1 MNKKL
6 ENLFVSKEN
15 YDVFVKNVEKKLSD
29 ESKLTCVLEL
39 IQEKLE
45 DGMKDLNIQENDQM
59 NILTIVVP
67 SNYFAPQDVFICDVH
82 LIKDKNGAVLV
93 KY

>member
-82 LIKDKNGAVLV
+82 LIKDKNGDVLV

>member
-6 ENLFVSKEN
+6 ENLFVSKNN
-15 YDVFVKNVEKKLSD
+15 YKEFVKNVEKKLSD
-29 ESKLTCVLEL
+29 ESKLTCALEL

-45 DGMKDLNIQENDQM
+45 DGMKDLNIQENNQM

-82 LIKDKNGAVLV
+82 LIKDKNGVVLV